1 MKKLGKEL
9 GNLLITLF
17 YKLVSLIVLM
27 VPDRARY
34 KIGVFLGK
42 LLLRYVKSYTDV
54 AYKNMHLVFKNKF
67 TSEEIDRLVAE
78 HFTHLGLV
86 AVEFILLQKLNRN
99 NFRNYIDLRI
109 EGEEHLKAAHARG
122 KGVIIYSAHLGNWE
136 WLGAIL
142 SFLGYPVTAIAQPLH
157 NKSFN
162 RTVNKTRQ
170 ATGIKLISTRRRS
183 AQRDAYLAL
192 KNNKCLFILGDQYP
206 VSNGWPVT
214 FFGQATY
221 AFSGVIRFAKK
232 TGAAI
237 LPSFLVRDG
246 WRKHRLIFLKP
257 YVVEK
262 DLNQSQQEELLQT
275 LTDHVEEMIRKHLP
289 QWLWIHERWR

>member
-1 MKKLGKEL
+1 
-9 GNLLITLF
+9 
-17 YKLVSLIVLM
+17 
-27 VPDRARY
+27 
-34 KIGVFLGK
+34 
-42 LLLRYVKSYTDV
+42 
-54 AYKNMHLVFKNKF
+54 
-67 TSEEIDRLVAE
+67 
-78 HFTHLGLV
+78 
-86 AVEFILLQKLNRN
+86 LQKLNRN

-170 ATGIKLISTRRRS
+170 ATGIKPISTRRRS

-246 WRKHRLIFLKP
+246 WRKHR
-257 YVVEK
+257 
-262 DLNQSQQEELLQT
+262 
-275 LTDHVEEMIRKHLP
+275 
-289 QWLWIHERWR
+289 